1 MKLHRRSVL
10 ALLAAFGLVRV
21 AAANTRRALTPSQ
34 TEGPFY
40 PVEPIPLRADLT
52 VGSSGRAK
60 GEILSVSGRVVDV
73 NGVGLPNV
81 LVEIWQCDVQGR
93 YRHPRAEGSGAVDPN
108 FSGFGAVRTSA
119 IGGYAFTTIV
129 PVPYAGRPPHI
140 HARLHRDRHVLL
152 TTQIYLK
159 GQEAENN
166 SFVRAGNRE
175 LLTISPQP
183 AGAGSGKAAT
193 FEFVVA

>member
-10 ALLAAFGLVRV
+10 TMLAAFGLVRV
-21 AAANTRRALTPSQ
+21 AGANARKVLTPSQ

-52 VGSSGRAK
+52 VGASGRAK

-81 LVEIWQCDVQGR
+81 LLEVWQCDVQGR
-93 YRHPRAEGSGAVDPN
+93 YRHPRAQGSDAVDPN
-108 FSGFGAVRTSA
+108 FSGFGAVRTNA
-119 IGGYAFTTIV
+119 TGGYAFATIV

-140 HARLHRDRHVLL
+140 HARLHRDRRVLL

-166 SFVRAGNRE
+166 SFVRVGNRE

-183 AGAGSGKAAT
+183 AGAGPGKAAT